1 MRWNIVQRE
10 SLSKIIDESRTSIT
24 TRGQYYPPG
33 SKPLSNDQER
43 NGSLAKLYLLV
54 EGLTLQSVTE
64 AITLIK
70 KNVGKF
76 GYFEPKKTYN
86 QQEDM
91 LYE

>member
-70 KNVGKF
+70 KML
-76 GYFEPKKTYN
+76 ESLDILN
-86 QQEDM
+86 QRENLQPTGR
-91 LYE
+91 YVV